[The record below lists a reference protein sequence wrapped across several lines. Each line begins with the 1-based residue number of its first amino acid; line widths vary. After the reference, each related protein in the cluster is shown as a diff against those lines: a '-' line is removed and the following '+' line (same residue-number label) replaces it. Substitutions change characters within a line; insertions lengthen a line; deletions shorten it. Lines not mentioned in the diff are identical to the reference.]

1 MIQGFQPTLN
11 FKNFKDVKLNLEV
24 GYFAYFEGNGIDELK
39 FCDAY
44 QKVYD
49 ISRVAFLTPEFD
61 IDNGEKRLPKP
72 YYIAEDGSIK
82 EYGAN
87 VLYSYIDNF
96 DANIVAFGSLTSL
109 VMNNKDSKLN
119 FDTKNYNSLI
129 EKNIARNNDNRYYLV
144 SEDGQGNLIIT
155 LKGKNNNGNI
165 TLLLKGDQS
174 QANGNLIL
182 QLNGKL
188 NLQQVDDKG
197 NQIAQ
202 ILLDNTS
209 GSRIMNLQAD
219 KLMLQNN
226 SGETL
231 KKILVDLI
239 TAINTATWI
248 TPGGNVVSPPLNK
261 ATFDAIVTRL
271 NEFMDLQ

>member
-1 MIQGFQPTLN
+1 MIEGFQPTFN
-11 FKNFKDVKLNLEV
+11 FKNFKDIKLNLEI

-44 QKVYD
+44 QKVHD
-49 ISRVAFLTPEFD
+49 VSRVALLTTEFD

-72 YYIAEDGSIK
+72 YYINPDYSIK
-82 EYGAN
+82 EFGAN
-87 VLYSYIDNF
+87 ILYSFVDSF
-96 DANIVAFGSLTSL
+96 DANIVVFGALTSVVL
-109 VMNNKDSKLN
+109 FNKDAKLN
-119 FDTKNYNSLI
+119 FDTKNYKSLI

-188 NLQQVDDKG
+188 NLQQVDDEG

-209 GSRIMNLQAD
+209 GSAIMNLQAE
-219 KLMLQNN
+219 KLSLQNN

-248 TPGGNVVSPPLNK
+248 TPGGDVVSPPLNK
-261 ATFDAIVTRL
+261 AAFDEITTRL
-271 NEFMDLQ
+271 NDFMDLQ